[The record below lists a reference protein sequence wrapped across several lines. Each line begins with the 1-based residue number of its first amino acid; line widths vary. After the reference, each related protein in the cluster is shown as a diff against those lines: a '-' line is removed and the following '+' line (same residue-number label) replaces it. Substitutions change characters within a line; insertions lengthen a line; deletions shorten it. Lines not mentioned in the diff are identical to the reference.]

1 MQPEK
6 PGYVPR
12 VHFSITEGGTMKILA
27 WIAFHWFEYPV
38 CPHCS
43 SEKVT
48 EHGFKGSNY
57 RVYCTDCKKWS
68 YDK

>member
-1 MQPEK
+1 
-6 PGYVPR
+6 
-12 VHFSITEGGTMKILA
+12 MKILA